1 MGNLLNELIR
11 KVKAERLAAR
21 RYVAMLLA
29 LAMLTSIS
37 VSWRLHQVG
46 MALTT
51 DEEYYC
57 GYEEHVHDDSCYTE
71 ELVCGYEEGEII
83 ESDPA
88 FGVDAEEPADEPEA
102 PAEPEMP
109 AEPEEPKV
117 EVHHHTED
125 CYREVTELTCDY
137 GEHTHDELCYDT
149 ETGDLLCTVEEHT
162 HDESCYTTHEELVC
176 GYEEGEEIPV
186 EEDADAVPDA
196 ENSEAESS
204 AEDTVVFDE
213 PESAVAAEPEVH
225 HHTEECYEKVLTC
238 TRPEHTH
245 TLECLANWGADVEGR
260 DDWDKYGE
268 GLSDCWTSD
277 LVQVAVEQL
286 GYTESEKNFTVDE
299 ALGEAI
305 DVHHYTRYGQWYGN
319 PYAAWDVMFVSFCQ
333 HYAGIPKEIIPQR
346 AGLFALRTD
355 LEAAH
360 PEYLTEGGAKAAEG
374 QIVTY
379 YNSDGEETIGIVE
392 TADEET
398 GELTVISGAVNGKVA
413 EVVIQRADIT
423 NTILVT
429 KAWADYYGYT
439 IDDDDPDADEE
450 PEDPSDSDDPADSE
464 ESEEP
469 SDEEE
474 PSDSEEPSEDEE
486 EPSDS
491 EDPDEERKDEDFAA
505 EEQPKADS
513 VVMHAPAK
521 APAKAPV
528 LAAGAAGSSV
538 DLNTL
543 NPKVTTLIQDPANPK
558 KWIEM
563 PEGHKVT
570 EGDNIRI
577 EAEFTT
583 NTDTFYKEDGTH
595 TNVLHY
601 DLDVKLSKELS
612 NLAIMKKPEDV
623 KVGTFSVTE
632 DGMVTLTFDE
642 TNPDF
647 SLKAAFDAYFYLE
660 MNATMQGSEEEET
673 VRFPGMSESVTIYRK
688 RDVKVEK
695 SAPMDAG
702 VGFDEKGYFI
712 AYKVDIT
719 TENGTGTEIDLHDE
733 MKRAD
738 LTGSYD
744 KDSFVVTDQDGKT
757 VPFDQTQ
764 LQIDTTKKTFDLKL
778 QKLEKGKS
786 YTLTYKYRVDDNFAW
801 DRNNV
806 YRMENTIQAK
816 RGSKGEIESESTANP
831 SVKKAYLTKSHTY
844 GNAEQK
850 KNLIAWTI
858 ELKNPAGTNLNGYK
872 LTDAIDAAA
881 KAAGVQIKGD
891 VVIAG
896 GDKTE
901 TLSGFDGK
909 DGFTYTFP
917 EGSTETYYKIT
928 YYTTLPNQN
937 LEVKNTAEITKKD
950 DSQSLDSVTDGIQIA
965 PRRERYLKS
974 PYTYN
979 PGNLTVI
986 GNDGKL
992 MKASNWNLTVVTQ
1005 SGAKS
1010 FTVQD
1015 SFQTPMVSTDGTAPN
1030 TADTSG
1036 HWDQYATLSELD
1048 AQLKNGM
1055 QIFTPDR
1062 NPYYNNLPDQQ
1073 KNMVTFHYYSDRD
1086 CRDEVTGPNDEVRS
1100 FSITLDWSNENFVVT
1115 QINIYNYSTYI
1126 KTTGAITGTEY
1137 IRAWNELRV
1146 NNEKKA
1152 EGLYQ
1157 KTPKESNLTKL
1168 VAENPSSFGSSS
1180 IPTTYQEGKEL
1191 YFKLFLE
1198 NPFEDTITVTD
1209 TLPLGMKYAD
1219 EYYVGYSPETG
1230 SGNSGNKKMTPFDA
1244 PDTNLKAAGKFTV
1257 STSQAADGRQVL
1269 TFTLT
1274 GMNKWKLYGKHI
1286 GIIYKVKL
1294 SDPDWNNVDFNYKV
1308 YMNTATWGTCDSAT
1322 ATVKA
1327 DRGEFHLAKSVIRNQ
1342 DDESD
1347 VTYQIKINEGGIQL
1361 LPTGK
1366 RLELKDIFT
1375 VPSGVKAS
1383 QKSFTLYRV
1392 DRGTKAETPET
1403 DYTLTGPDAQ
1413 TDADGSTVYTMQIT
1427 VPDQQEYRLVYT
1439 YSIDTSNAPA
1449 NQDTFELSN
1458 KVEIFGKGAAPEK
1471 TQYKAVKGGAGTK
1484 QEDDLDILTLL
1495 KVEAEKENVKL
1506 DNVAFALYAYNKDD
1520 QTWEPKA
1527 TDLMTQNDGRL
1538 TFATKDGKGNV
1549 RVDYDTLY
1557 KVVETA
1563 TVEDYLLDT
1572 TPHYFLLSRT
1582 TTTNFD
1588 AAYRTA
1594 TGTDALVDGMK
1605 DKNSVLYAMHNEYK
1619 TLKVTNAKADAGYEL
1634 PATGSTGTTPYTTG
1648 GALMM
1653 GAALVCGYLKKRR
1666 RGKEAE

>member
-21 RYVAMLLA
+21 RYVAMLLV

-57 GYEEHVHDDSCYTE
+57 GYEEHIHDDSCYTE

-88 FGVDAEEPADEPEA
+88 FGVDAEEPADEPEE

-125 CYREVTELTCDY
+125 CYQEVTELTCDY

-196 ENSEAESS
+196 ENSGAESS

-225 HHTEECYEKVLTC
+225 HHTEACYEKVLTC
-238 TRPEHTH
+238 TLPEHTH
-245 TLECLANWGADVEGR
+245 TLECLANWSADVEGR

-333 HYAGIPKEIIPQR
+333 HYAGIPKEVIPQR

-392 TADEET
+392 AVDEET

-429 KAWADYYGYT
+429 QAWADYYGYT
-439 IDDDDPDADEE
+439 LDDDKPDTDEE
-450 PEDPSDSDDPADSE
+450 PEEPSDSDDPADSE

-469 SDEEE
+469 SDEEK
-474 PSDSEEPSEDEE
+474 PSDSEEPSDDEE
-486 EPSDS
+486 QPSDS
-491 EDPDEERKDEDFAA
+491 EDPDEELKDEDFAA

-528 LAAGAAGSSV
+528 LSAAGAAGSSV
-538 DLNTL
+538 DLATL
-543 NPKVTTLIQDPANPK
+543 NPTVTTLIQDPANPK
-558 KWIEM
+558 NWIKM

-583 NTDTFYKEDGTH
+583 NIDTFYKADGTH

-601 DLDVKLSKELS
+601 DLGVKLSKELS
-612 NLAIMKKPEDV
+612 NLAIMKKPQNV
-623 KVGTFSVTE
+623 QVGTFSVTE
-632 DGMVTLTFDE
+632 DGKVTLTFDE
-642 TNPDF
+642 GN
-647 SLKAAFDAYFYLE
+647 SALNLKSAFDAYFYLE
-660 MNATMQGSEEEET
+660 MNATMQGSGEEET

-695 SAPMDAG
+695 SAPMGAG

-733 MKRAD
+733 MKQAD

-757 VPFDQTQ
+757 VTLDQTQ

-778 QKLEKGKS
+778 PKLEKGNR
-786 YTLTYKYRVDDNFAW
+786 YTLTYKYRVDDSFAW

-816 RGSKGEIESESTANP
+816 RSSEEQFESESTANP

-858 ELKNPAGTNLNGYK
+858 ELKNPAGTDLNGYT

-881 KAAGVQIKGD
+881 KNAGVQIKGD

-896 GDKTE
+896 GGKIT
-901 TLSGFDGK
+901 TLNGFDGH
-909 DGFTYTFP
+909 DGFTYVFP
-917 EGSTETYYKIT
+917 AGSTETYYKIT
-928 YYTTLPNQN
+928 YYTTLPNKN
-937 LEVKNTAEITKKD
+937 LEVKNTAEITKKG
-950 DSQSLDSVTDGIQIA
+950 DSHSFDSVTDGIQIA
-965 PRRERYLKS
+965 PRSGNYFKS
-974 PYTYN
+974 PYTYG

-986 GNDGKL
+986 GDDGKL
-992 MKASNWNLTVVTQ
+992 MKASNWKLTVVTQ
-1005 SGAKS
+1005 QGATS

-1015 SFQTPMVSTDGTAPN
+1015 SFQTPMVSTDGTTPN

-1036 HWDQYATLSELD
+1036 QWDQYATLSELD
-1048 AQLKNGM
+1048 EQLKRGM
-1055 QIFTPDR
+1055 TIFTSAGNYSYTNQSDI
-1062 NPYYNNLPDQQ
+1062 
-1073 KNMVTFHYYSDRD
+1073 VTFHYYSDRD
-1086 CRDEVTGPNDEVRS
+1086 CRTEVEDGNDEVRS
-1100 FSITLDWSNENFVVT
+1100 FSIALDWSEKDFVVT
-1115 QINIYNYSTYI
+1115 QINVNDYSTYI
-1126 KTTGAITGTEY
+1126 KTTGEITGTEY
-1137 IRAWNELRV
+1137 IRAYNELRV
-1146 NNEKKA
+1146 DGIFKTQ
-1152 EGLYQ
+1152 GLYE
-1157 KTPKESNLTKL
+1157 KTPKKSNLTKL
-1168 VAENPSSFGSSS
+1168 VADNSSSFVSSS
-1180 IPTTYQEGKEL
+1180 TPTTYQEGKEL

-1198 NPFEDTITVTD
+1198 NPFEDEIKVTD
-1209 TLPLGMKYAD
+1209 TLPLGMEYAG
-1219 EYYVGYSPETG
+1219 EYYVGYSPEKG
-1230 SGNSGNKKMTPFDA
+1230 SGSNGNKKMTPFDA
-1244 PDTNLKAAGKFTV
+1244 SDTNLQATGQFTV
-1257 STSQAADGRQVL
+1257 TQSTATDGRQVL
-1269 TFTLT
+1269 TFQLT

-1286 GIIYKVKL
+1286 GIVYKVKL
-1294 SDPDWNNVDFNYKV
+1294 SDPEWNNVAFNHKD
-1308 YMNTATWGTCDSAT
+1308 YMNTATWGTCVPAT
-1322 ATVKA
+1322 ATVSA
-1327 DRGEFHLAKSVIRNQ
+1327 DRGEFHLAKSVIRNE

-1347 VTYQIKINEGGIQL
+1347 VTYQIKINEGGIRL

-1383 QKSFTLYRV
+1383 LKSFTLHRV
-1392 DRGTKAETPET
+1392 DRNTNTETQET

-1427 VPDQQEYRLVYT
+1427 VPDQQEYRLEYT

-1506 DNVAFALYAYNKDD
+1506 DNVAFALYAYD
-1520 QTWEPKA
+1520 QTSGQWEPKE
-1527 TDLMTQNDGRL
+1527 TDLKTQYGGKL
-1538 TFATKDGKGNV
+1538 TFATKDGKGDV

-1563 TVEDYLLDT
+1563 TVADYLLDD
-1572 TPHYFLLSRT
+1572 TPHYFLLSST
-1582 TTTNFD
+1582 TTTDFD
-1588 AAYRTA
+1588 AAYKAA
-1594 TGTDALVDGMK
+1594 TGSDDPVDGMI
-1605 DKNSVLYAMHNEYK
+1605 DTSSVLYAKHNEYK

-1634 PATGSTGTTPYTTG
+1634 PATGSTGTTPYTAG

>member
-21 RYVAMLLA
+21 RYVAMLLV

-57 GYEEHVHDDSCYTE
+57 GYEEHIHDDSCYTE

-88 FGVDAEEPADEPEA
+88 FGVDAEEPDEPEA
-102 PAEPEMP
+102 PAESETP

-125 CYREVTELTCDY
+125 CYQKVTELTCDH

-196 ENSEAESS
+196 ENSGA
-204 AEDTVVFDE
+204 DPVVFDE

-225 HHTEECYEKVLTC
+225 HHTEECYKKVLTC

-392 TADEET
+392 AADEET

-429 KAWADYYGYT
+429 QAWADYYGFL
-439 IDDDDPDADEE
+439 DDDEPDTDEE
-450 PEDPSDSDDPADSE
+450 PEDPSDS
-464 ESEEP
+464 
-469 SDEEE
+469 
-474 PSDSEEPSEDEE
+474 
-486 EPSDS
+486 
-491 EDPDEERKDEDFAA
+491 EDPDEELKDEDFAA

-538 DLNTL
+538 DLATL
-543 NPKVTTLIQDPANPK
+543 NPTVTTLIQDPANPK
-558 KWIEM
+558 NWIKM
-563 PEGHKVT
+563 REGHKVT

-583 NTDTFYKEDGTH
+583 NTNTFYKADGTH

-601 DLDVKLSKELS
+601 DLGVKLSKELS
-612 NLAIMKKPEDV
+612 NLAIMKKPGDV

-632 DGMVTLTFDE
+632 DGKVTLTFDE

-647 SLKAAFDAYFYLE
+647 SLNAAFDAYFYLE
-660 MNATMQGSEEEET
+660 MNATMQGSGEKEN
-673 VRFPGMSESVTIYRK
+673 VHFPGMGEDVTIYRK
-688 RDVKVEK
+688 RDVTVKK
-695 SAPMDAG
+695 SAITGEG

-733 MKRAD
+733 MKQAD

-764 LQIDTTKKTFDLKL
+764 LRIDTTKKTFDLKL
-778 QKLEKGKS
+778 PKLEKGKS
-786 YTLTYKYRVDDNFAW
+786 YTLTYKYRVDDSFAW
-801 DRNNV
+801 DRNKV

-816 RGSKGEIESESTANP
+816 RSSEEQFESESTANP

-844 GNAEQK
+844 ANAEQK

-858 ELKNPAGTNLNGYK
+858 ELKNPAGTDLNGYT

-881 KAAGVQIKGD
+881 KAAGVLIKGD

-896 GDKTE
+896 GGKTE
-901 TLSGFDGK
+901 TLSRFNGT
-909 DGFTYTFP
+909 DGFEYNFP
-917 EGSTETYYKIT
+917 AGSTATSYKIT

-937 LEVKNTAEITKKD
+937 LEVKNTAEIKKKD

-965 PRRERYLKS
+965 PRREDYFKS
-974 PYTYN
+974 P
-979 PGNLTVI
+979 I
-986 GNDGKL
+986 
-992 MKASNWNLTVVTQ
+992 
-1005 SGAKS
+1005 
-1010 FTVQD
+1010 
-1015 SFQTPMVSTDGTAPN
+1015 
-1030 TADTSG
+1030 
-1036 HWDQYATLSELD
+1036 
-1048 AQLKNGM
+1048 
-1055 QIFTPDR
+1055 
-1062 NPYYNNLPDQQ
+1062 
-1073 KNMVTFHYYSDRD
+1073 
-1086 CRDEVTGPNDEVRS
+1086 
-1100 FSITLDWSNENFVVT
+1100 
-1115 QINIYNYSTYI
+1115 
-1126 KTTGAITGTEY
+1126 
-1137 IRAWNELRV
+1137 
-1146 NNEKKA
+1146 
-1152 EGLYQ
+1152 
-1157 KTPKESNLTKL
+1157 
-1168 VAENPSSFGSSS
+1168 
-1180 IPTTYQEGKEL
+1180 
-1191 YFKLFLE
+1191 
-1198 NPFEDTITVTD
+1198 
-1209 TLPLGMKYAD
+1209 
-1219 EYYVGYSPETG
+1219 
-1230 SGNSGNKKMTPFDA
+1230 
-1244 PDTNLKAAGKFTV
+1244 
-1257 STSQAADGRQVL
+1257 
-1269 TFTLT
+1269 
-1274 GMNKWKLYGKHI
+1274 
-1286 GIIYKVKL
+1286 
-1294 SDPDWNNVDFNYKV
+1294 
-1308 YMNTATWGTCDSAT
+1308 
-1322 ATVKA
+1322 
-1327 DRGEFHLAKSVIRNQ
+1327 
-1342 DDESD
+1342 
-1347 VTYQIKINEGGIQL
+1347 
-1361 LPTGK
+1361 
-1366 RLELKDIFT
+1366 
-1375 VPSGVKAS
+1375 
-1383 QKSFTLYRV
+1383 
-1392 DRGTKAETPET
+1392 
-1403 DYTLTGPDAQ
+1403 
-1413 TDADGSTVYTMQIT
+1413 
-1427 VPDQQEYRLVYT
+1427 
-1439 YSIDTSNAPA
+1439 
-1449 NQDTFELSN
+1449 
-1458 KVEIFGKGAAPEK
+1458 
-1471 TQYKAVKGGAGTK
+1471 
-1484 QEDDLDILTLL
+1484 
-1495 KVEAEKENVKL
+1495 
-1506 DNVAFALYAYNKDD
+1506 
-1520 QTWEPKA
+1520 
-1527 TDLMTQNDGRL
+1527 
-1538 TFATKDGKGNV
+1538 
-1549 RVDYDTLY
+1549 
-1557 KVVETA
+1557 
-1563 TVEDYLLDT
+1563 
-1572 TPHYFLLSRT
+1572 RT
-1582 TTTNFD
+1582 T
-1588 AAYRTA
+1588 
-1594 TGTDALVDGMK
+1594 LEI
-1605 DKNSVLYAMHNEYK
+1605 SL
-1619 TLKVTNAKADAGYEL
+1619 
-1634 PATGSTGTTPYTTG
+1634 
-1648 GALMM
+1648 
-1653 GAALVCGYLKKRR
+1653 
-1666 RGKEAE
+1666 

>member
-21 RYVAMLLA
+21 RYVAMLLV

-71 ELVCGYEEGEII
+71 ELVCGYEDGEII

-88 FGVDAEEPADEPEA
+88 FGVDAEEPADEPDA
-102 PAEPEMP
+102 PAESETP

-117 EVHHHTED
+117 EVHHHTEA
-125 CYREVTELTCDY
+125 CYQEVTELTCDY
-137 GEHTHDELCYDT
+137 GEHTHDELCYDA
-149 ETGDLLCTVEEHT
+149 ETGDLRCTEEEHT

-196 ENSEAESS
+196 ENSGAESS

-225 HHTEECYEKVLTC
+225 HHTEACYEKVLTC
-238 TRPEHTH
+238 TLPEHTH
-245 TLECLANWGADVEGR
+245 TLECLANWSADVEGR

-360 PEYLTEGGAKAAEG
+360 PEYLTEGGAKAVEG

-423 NTILVT
+423 NSILVT
-429 KAWADYYGYT
+429 QAWADYYGYT
-439 IDDDDPDADEE
+439 LDDDEPDTDEE
-450 PEDPSDSDDPADSE
+450 PEEPSDSEDPADSE

-491 EDPDEERKDEDFAA
+491 EDPDEELKDEDFAA

-528 LAAGAAGSSV
+528 MGAAGAAGSSV
-538 DLNTL
+538 DLATL
-543 NPKVTTLIQDPANPK
+543 NPTVTTRIQDPDDPK

-577 EAEFTT
+577 DAEFKT
-583 NTDTFYKEDGTH
+583 NANTFLMADGTY

-601 DLDVKLSKELS
+601 DLGVKLSKELS

-623 KVGTFSVTE
+623 KVGTFSVTK

-660 MNATMQGSEEEET
+660 MNATMQGCEEEET

-688 RDVKVEK
+688 RDVTVKK

-719 TENGTGTEIDLHDE
+719 TENGTGTEIYLHDE
-733 MKRAD
+733 MKQAD

-744 KDSFVVTDQDGKT
+744 KDSFVVTDQDGRT
-757 VPFDQTQ
+757 VTFDRTQ

-778 QKLEKGKS
+778 PKLEKGKR
-786 YTLTYKYRVDDNFAW
+786 YTLTYKYRVDDSFAW

-858 ELKNPAGTNLNGYK
+858 ELKNPAGTDLNGYT

-896 GDKTE
+896 GGTTT
-901 TLSGFDGK
+901 TLSGFDGH

-917 EGSTETYYKIT
+917 EGSTATYYKIT
-928 YYTTLPNQN
+928 YYTTLPNKN
-937 LEVKNTAEITKKD
+937 LEVKNTAEIKKKD

-965 PRRERYLKS
+965 PRSGNYFKS
-974 PYTYN
+974 PYIHG

-986 GNDGKL
+986 GDDGKL
-992 MKASNWNLTVVTQ
+992 MKASNWKLTVVTQ
-1005 SGAKS
+1005 SGATS

-1015 SFQTPMVSTDGTAPN
+1015 SFQTPMVSTDGTEPN
-1030 TADTSG
+1030 TASNQ
-1036 HWDQYATLSELD
+1036 WDQYATLSELD
-1048 AQLKNGM
+1048 AQLKRGM
-1055 QIFTPDR
+1055 TIFTSVR
-1062 NPYYNNLPDQQ
+1062 NYSYAEQSDI
-1073 KNMVTFHYYSDRD
+1073 VTFHYYSDRD
-1086 CRDEVTGPNDEVRS
+1086 CQAEVTGPDDKVQS
-1100 FSITLDWSNENFVVT
+1100 FSITLDWSEKDFVVT
-1115 QINIYNYSTYI
+1115 QINVNDYSTYI
-1126 KTTGAITGTEY
+1126 KTTGGITGKEY
-1137 IRAWNELRV
+1137 IRAYNELRV
-1146 NNEKKA
+1146 DGIFKTK
-1152 EGLYQ
+1152 GLYE
-1157 KTPKESNLTKL
+1157 KTPKKSNLTKL
-1168 VAENPSSFGSSS
+1168 VAENPSSFVSNST
-1180 IPTTYQEGKEL
+1180 PTTYQDGKEL

-1198 NPFEDTITVTD
+1198 NPFEDEITVTD
-1209 TLPLGMKYAD
+1209 TLPLGMEYAD
-1219 EYYVGYSPETG
+1219 EYYVGYSPEKG
-1230 SGNSGNKKMTPFDA
+1230 SGNKKMTPFDA
-1244 PDTNLKAAGKFTV
+1244 SDTKLHATGQFTV
-1257 STSQAADGRQVL
+1257 TKSTATDGRQVL
-1269 TFTLT
+1269 TFQLM

-1294 SDPDWNNVDFNYKV
+1294 SDPEWNNVAFNHKDYTNK
-1308 YMNTATWGTCDSAT
+1308 AEWGTCVPAT
-1322 ATVKA
+1322 ATVSA
-1327 DRGEFHLAKSVIRNQ
+1327 DRGEFHLAKSVIRNK

-1383 QKSFTLYRV
+1383 LKSFTLCRV
-1392 DRGTKAETPET
+1392 EQGTADTPET

-1413 TDADGSTVYTMQIT
+1413 TDVDGSTVYTMQIT
-1427 VPDQQEYRLVYT
+1427 VPDRQEYRLEYT

-1506 DNVAFALYAYNKDD
+1506 DNVAFELYAYN
-1520 QTWEPKA
+1520 QTSGQWEQKA
-1527 TDLMTQNDGRL
+1527 TGLTRYDGRL
-1538 TFATKDGKGNV
+1538 TFATKGGKGDV
-1549 RVDYDTLY
+1549 LVDYDTLY

-1563 TVEDYLLDT
+1563 TVEDYLLDD

-1582 TTTNFD
+1582 TTTDFD
-1588 AAYRTA
+1588 AAYKAA
-1594 TGTDALVDGMK
+1594 TGSDDPVGGMT
-1605 DKNSVLYAMHNEYK
+1605 DKNSVLYAKHNEYK

-1634 PATGSTGTTPYTTG
+1634 PATGSTGTTPYTAG